1 MARRARPPFPINLIW
16 NVKAFYVTF
25 IIVMIASL
33 AATGLATGLG
43 GTSGGGGAPIVDDE
57 EDSQAPEETPTG
69 LLTFDAAG
77 NAKLD
82 ASKDYKAVVTTDQG
96 KIVIA
101 LNRDAP
107 EAVNSLAFLSNPDLW
122 ETPRKKDFYNGLEF
136 FWVLPEF
143 DVQTG
148 DPTCESSGKFSCTG
162 TGGPGYDLPREGDS
176 TMADKWTVIAPVTSP
191 GSDQVHGS
199 QFVIALWDELE
210 FEGSVIGHVAKGK
223 KILESLERRT
233 PCFGSQSS
241 ESCQTEEE
249 LPPALTIEDI
259 EVKPA

>member
-43 GTSGGGGAPIVDDE
+43 GSSSGGGVPIGNDD
-57 EDSQAPEETPTG
+57 DGSPIPEETPTG
-69 LLTFDAAG
+69 TLTFDEPG
-77 NAKLD
+77 DAKLD
-82 ASKDYKAVVTTDQG
+82 ASKDHKAVITTDQG

-101 LNRDAP
+101 LSGDAP
-107 EAVNSLAFLSNPDLW
+107 EAANSLAFLAD
-122 ETPRKKDFYNGLEF
+122 EGFYAGLEF
-136 FWVLPEF
+136 FWVLPGF

-162 TGGPGYDLPREGDS
+162 AGGPGYDLPSEGGS
-176 TMADKWTVIAPVTSP
+176 TQADKWTVIAPATSP
-191 GSDQVHGS
+191 GSDRVHGS
-199 QFVIALWDELE
+199 QFVIALTDELE
-210 FEGSVIGHVAKGK
+210 FEGSVIGQVVKGQ
-223 KILESLERRT
+223 KILESLEERT
-233 PCFGSQSS
+233 PCFGSQSG

-249 LPPALTIEDI
+249 LPPALIIEDV

>member
-1 MARRARPPFPINLIW
+1 
-16 NVKAFYVTF
+16 
-25 IIVMIASL
+25 VMIAGLGAGGL
-33 AATGLATGLG
+33 AAGLG
-43 GTSGGGGAPIVDDE
+43 GTGNPAPPKVPEDDG
-57 EDSQAPEETPTG
+57 SPIAGETPTG
-69 LLTFDAAG
+69 LLTFEAPGD
-77 NAKLD
+77 AKLD
-82 ASKDYKAVVTTDQG
+82 ASKDHEAIIATDQG

>member
-25 IIVMIASL
+25 IIVMIAGLGAGGL
-33 AATGLATGLG
+33 AAGLG
-43 GTSGGGGAPIVDDE
+43 GGSQTEPPPIPGDD
-57 EDSQAPEETPTG
+57 DGSPIAGETPTG

-77 NAKLD
+77 DAKLD
-82 ASKDYKAVVTTDQG
+82 ASKDYRAVFTTDQG

-101 LNRDAP
+101 LSGDAP
-107 EAVNSLAFLSNPDLW
+107 EAANSLAFLAG
-122 ETPRKKDFYNGLEF
+122 EGFYEGLEF
-136 FWVLPEF
+136 FWVVPEF

-148 DPTCESSGKFSCTG
+148 DPTCESSGEFSCSG
-162 TGGPGYDLPREGDS
+162 IGGPGYDLPQEGDA
-176 TMADKWTVIAPVTSP
+176 TQADKWTVIAPVTSP
-191 GSDQVHGS
+191 GSNRVHGS
-199 QFVIALWDELE
+199 QFVIALTDGIE
-210 FEGSVIGHVAKGK
+210 FEGSVIGQVTKGQD
-223 KILESLERRT
+223 ILKSLERRT

-249 LPPALTIEDI
+249 LPPALIIEGV